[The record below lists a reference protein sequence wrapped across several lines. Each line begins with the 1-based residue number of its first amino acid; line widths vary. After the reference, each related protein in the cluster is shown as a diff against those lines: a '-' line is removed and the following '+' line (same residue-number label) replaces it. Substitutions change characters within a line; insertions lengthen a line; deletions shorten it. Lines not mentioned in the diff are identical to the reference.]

1 MKEETMYLH
10 SINTFACHDNE
21 VYIRAV
27 NNRGVDT
34 LLVIPAD
41 EVLEWIDISYVRNEV
56 IKHYRNINKEDVID
70 EVREQ
75 IIETY
80 KKKVEHPDE
89 LALKDVDKVI
99 DDIVEEE
106 EEIEYSCCG
115 DDITYND
122 IKLCP
127 TCKEHL

>member
-1 MKEETMYLH
+1 MKEEIMYLH

-41 EVLEWIDISYVRNEV
+41 EVLEWVDISYVREQV

-70 EVREQ
+70 EVRQQ
-75 IIETY
+75 IIDTY
-80 KKKVEHPDE
+80 KTQEE
-89 LALKDVDKVI
+89 AENLKSRQNK
-99 DDIVEEE
+99 
-106 EEIEYSCCG
+106 
-115 DDITYND
+115 
-122 IKLCP
+122 
-127 TCKEHL
+127 